1 MLFRKLVMDEDFS
14 RDRERTRQ
22 VTETSQYVRPRRA
35 LAPGSLQLKKW
46 LGLGVGSLFV
56 YPRRRMFML
65 RLLTH
70 ATV

>member
-1 MLFRKLVMDEDFS
+1 MDEDFS

-46 LGLGVGSLFV
+46 LGLGSLFV
-56 YPRRRMFML
+56 YP
-65 RLLTH
+65 
-70 ATV
+70 ATSNSRHCLATTLQMVLWNF